1 MSIALIK
8 QQIHRFLANQTP
20 EVISIKGAWG
30 VGKTYAWNT
39 YLVEAK
45 NRNRLGPEKYAYVS
59 LFGIN
64 SLAELKFAIFENLIE
79 RKTIGR
85 KPSLASFQRNLNEL
99 SRLLGGR
106 RLLPGGSRINL
117 ERFGFMIEALA
128 FLSLDKTLI
137 CIDDFERKGNDVET
151 RDILGLITQLKEQK
165 KCKIVLILN
174 DENLDDEATVDYVK
188 LREKV
193 IDTELRFAPTAED
206 CVEIALGTGKV
217 AALLREPIVRLG
229 INNIRVIKKI
239 ESLAAILAS
248 ALKNYDDAVLK
259 QALKTLTLLT
269 WCFYSQSSDAPNYN
283 FVLSRTSNFDDLNEE
298 LLSTQQ
304 LHWCAI
310 LRQYDN
316 FSMDEFDRRIA
327 RLVENGYVDETGV
340 QAQAAI
346 LQQKIEAAGSEHSF
360 QEAWRRFYESFDD
373 DSQEVIKCLSDS
385 FRDNARHISPANL
398 DGTVRLLRHLGRNT
412 VAGKLIDLYIEI
424 RRDETALF
432 SQSLAAVPA
441 EIRDSEVLEKF
452 TRQVREVRAGQPLK
466 EVCAKLL
473 DGEGG
478 EEEEE
483 RMSKAEVEEYLKLF
497 KELKG
502 PELTRYVDFCLA
514 FGRRGTGTATQR
526 NISEKTAEALK
537 IIGKESRLNAS
548 RVSRFGIRV
557 S

>member
-1 MSIALIK
+1 MSITLIK
-8 QQIHRFLANQTP
+8 QQINRFLSSQTP

-45 NRNRLGPEKYAYVS
+45 NRNRLAPEKYAYVS

-64 SLAELKFAIFENLIE
+64 SLAELKFAIFENLID

-85 KPSLASFQRNLNEL
+85 KPSLATFQRNLNEL

-106 RLLPGGSRINL
+106 RLLPGSRVNL

-174 DENLDDEATVDYVK
+174 DENLDDEASVDYVK

-239 ESLAAILAS
+239 ESLAALLAPV
-248 ALKNYDDAVLK
+248 LKNFDDAILE
-259 QALKTLTLLT
+259 QALKTLSLLT

-283 FVLSRTSNFDDLNEE
+283 FVISRTSSFDDLNEE

-327 RLVENGYVDETGV
+327 CLVENGYVNEADI

-346 LQQKIEAAGSEHSF
+346 VQRKIAAAGSEHSF
-360 QEAWRRFYESFDD
+360 QEAWRLFYESFDD

-385 FRDNARHISPANL
+385 FKDNARHISPANL
-398 DGTVRLLRHLGRNT
+398 DGTVRLLRHLGRNS
-412 VAGKLIDLYIEI
+412 VAGKLIDLYIDM
-424 RRDETALF
+424 RRDEAALF

-441 EIRDSEVLEKF
+441 EIRDAEVIEKF
-452 TRQVREVRAGQPLK
+452 TRQLREMRAGQPLR
-466 EVCAKLL
+466 EICAKLA
-473 DGEGG
+473 DGGG
-478 EEEEE
+478 SDEEEE
-483 RMSKAEVEEYLKLF
+483 RMSKAEVAEYVRLF

-502 PELTRYVDFCLA
+502 PELTHYVDFCLS
-514 FGRRGTGTATQR
+514 FGRRGTGTASQR
-526 NISEKTAEALK
+526 NISEKATEALK
-537 IIGKESRLNAS
+537 IIGRESRLNAS

-557 S
+557 G

>member
-1 MSIALIK
+1 MSIKLIK
-8 QQIHRFLANQTP
+8 QQINRFLSSQTP

-45 NRNRLGPEKYAYVS
+45 NRNRLAPEKYAYVS

-85 KPSLASFQRNLNEL
+85 KPSLATFQRNLNEL

-106 RLLPGGSRINL
+106 RLLPGSRVNL

-174 DENLDDEATVDYVK
+174 DENLDDEASVDYVK

-239 ESLAAILAS
+239 ESLAALLAL

-259 QALKTLTLLT
+259 QAMKTLTLLT

-283 FVLSRTSNFDDLNEE
+283 FVVSRTSSFDDLNEE

-327 RLVENGYVDETGV
+327 RLVENGYLNEADI

-346 LQQKIEAAGSEHSF
+346 VQQKIDAAGSEHSF
-360 QEAWRRFYESFDD
+360 HEAWRRFYESFDD
-373 DSQEVIKCLSDS
+373 DSQEVIKCLSES
-385 FRDNARHISPANL
+385 FKDNARHISPANL
-398 DGTVRLLRHLGRNT
+398 DGTVRLLRHLGKNS
-412 VAGKLIDLYIEI
+412 VAGKLIDLYIDI
-424 RRDETALF
+424 RRDEASLF

-441 EIRDSEVLEKF
+441 EIRDTEVIEKF
-452 TRQVREVRAGQPLK
+452 TRQLREMRAGQPLR
-466 EVCAKLL
+466 EICAKLA
-473 DGEGG
+473 EGG
-478 EEEEE
+478 GSEEEEE
-483 RMSKAEVEEYLKLF
+483 RMSKAEVEEYVRLF

-502 PELTRYVDFCLA
+502 PELTRYVDYCLA
-514 FGRRGTGTATQR
+514 FGRRGSGTASQQI
-526 NISEKTAEALK
+526 ISEKATEALK

-557 S
+557 G

>member
-1 MSIALIK
+1 MSIKLIK
-8 QQIHRFLANQTP
+8 QQINRFLSSQTP

-45 NRNRLGPEKYAYVS
+45 NRNRLAPEKYAYVS

-85 KPSLASFQRNLNEL
+85 KPSLASFKRNLNEL

-106 RLLPGGSRINL
+106 RLLPGSRVNL

-165 KCKIVLILN
+165 KCKIALILN
-174 DENLDDEATVDYVK
+174 DENLDDEASVDYVK

-239 ESLAAILAS
+239 ESLAALLAL

-259 QALKTLTLLT
+259 QAMKTLTLLT

-283 FVLSRTSNFDDLNEE
+283 FVVSRTSSFDDLNEE

-327 RLVENGYVDETGV
+327 RLVENGYLNEADI
-340 QAQAAI
+340 QAQAVI
-346 LQQKIEAAGSEHSF
+346 VQQKIDAAGSEHSF

-373 DSQEVIKCLSDS
+373 DSQEVIKCLSES
-385 FRDNARHISPANL
+385 FKDNARHISPANL
-398 DGTVRLLRHLGRNT
+398 DGTVRLLRHLGKNS
-412 VAGKLIDLYIEI
+412 VAGRLIDLYIDI
-424 RRDETALF
+424 RRDEASLF

-441 EIRDSEVLEKF
+441 EIRDTEVIEKF
-452 TRQVREVRAGQPLK
+452 TRQLREMRAGQPLR
-466 EVCAKLL
+466 EICAKLA
-473 DGEGG
+473 EGG
-478 EEEEE
+478 GSEEEEE
-483 RMSKAEVEEYLKLF
+483 RMSKAEVEEYVRLF

-502 PELTRYVDFCLA
+502 PELTRYVDYCLA
-514 FGRRGTGTATQR
+514 FGRRGSGTASQQI
-526 NISEKTAEALK
+526 ISEKATEALK

-557 S
+557 G

>member
-1 MSIALIK
+1 MSIKLIK
-8 QQIHRFLANQTP
+8 QQINRFLSSQTP

-45 NRNRLGPEKYAYVS
+45 NRNRLAPEKYAYVS

-106 RLLPGGSRINL
+106 RLLPGSRVNL

-174 DENLDDEATVDYVK
+174 DENLDDEASVDYVK

-239 ESLAAILAS
+239 ESLATTLAL

-259 QALKTLTLLT
+259 QAMKTLTLLT

-283 FVLSRTSNFDDLNEE
+283 FVVSRTSSFDDLNEE

-327 RLVENGYVDETGV
+327 RLVENGYLNEADI

-346 LQQKIEAAGSEHSF
+346 VQQKIDAAGSEHSF

-373 DSQEVIKCLSDS
+373 DSQEVIKCLSES
-385 FRDNARHISPANL
+385 FKDNARHISPANL
-398 DGTVRLLRHLGRNT
+398 DGTVRLLRHLGKNS
-412 VAGKLIDLYIEI
+412 VAGKLIDLYIDI
-424 RRDETALF
+424 RRDEASLF

-441 EIRDSEVLEKF
+441 EIRDTEVIEKF
-452 TRQVREVRAGQPLK
+452 TRQLREMRAGQPLR
-466 EVCAKLL
+466 EICAKLA
-473 DGEGG
+473 EGG
-478 EEEEE
+478 GSEEEEE
-483 RMSKAEVEEYLKLF
+483 RMSKAEVEEYVRLF

-502 PELTRYVDFCLA
+502 PELTRYVDYCLA
-514 FGRRGTGTATQR
+514 FGRRGSGTASQQI
-526 NISEKTAEALK
+526 ISEKATEALK
-537 IIGKESRLNAS
+537 IIGRESRLNAS

-557 S
+557 G

>member
-1 MSIALIK
+1 MSIKLIK
-8 QQIHRFLANQTP
+8 QQINRFLSSQTP

-45 NRNRLGPEKYAYVS
+45 NRNRLAPEKYAYVS

-85 KPSLASFQRNLNEL
+85 KPSLASFQRNLTEL

-106 RLLPGGSRINL
+106 RLLPGSRVNL

-174 DENLDDEATVDYVK
+174 DENLDDEASIDYVK

-239 ESLAAILAS
+239 ESLAALLAL

-259 QALKTLTLLT
+259 QAMKTLTLLT

-283 FVLSRTSNFDDLNEE
+283 FVVSRTSSFDDLNEE

-327 RLVENGYVDETGV
+327 RLVENGYLNEADI

-346 LQQKIEAAGSEHSF
+346 VQQKIDAAESEHSF

-373 DSQEVIKCLSDS
+373 DSQEVIKCLSES
-385 FRDNARHISPANL
+385 FKDNARHISPANL
-398 DGTVRLLRHLGRNT
+398 DGTVRLLRHLGKNS
-412 VAGKLIDLYIEI
+412 VAGKLIDLYIDI
-424 RRDETALF
+424 RRDEASLF

-441 EIRDSEVLEKF
+441 EIRDTEVIEKF
-452 TRQVREVRAGQPLK
+452 TRQLREMRAGQPLR
-466 EVCAKLL
+466 EICAKLA
-473 DGEGG
+473 EGG
-478 EEEEE
+478 GSEEEEE
-483 RMSKAEVEEYLKLF
+483 RMSKAEVEEYVRLF

-502 PELTRYVDFCLA
+502 PELTRYVDYCLA
-514 FGRRGTGTATQR
+514 FGRRGSGTASQQI
-526 NISEKTAEALK
+526 ISEKATEALK
-537 IIGKESRLNAS
+537 IIGRESRLNAS

-557 S
+557 G

>member
-1 MSIALIK
+1 MSIKLIK
-8 QQIHRFLANQTP
+8 QQINRFLSSQTP

-45 NRNRLGPEKYAYVS
+45 NRNRLAPEKYAYVS

-106 RLLPGGSRINL
+106 RLLPGSRVNL

-174 DENLDDEATVDYVK
+174 DENLDDEASVDYVK

-239 ESLAAILAS
+239 ESLAALLAL

-259 QALKTLTLLT
+259 QAMKTLTLLT

-283 FVLSRTSNFDDLNEE
+283 FVVSRTSSFDDLNEE

-327 RLVENGYVDETGV
+327 RLVENGYLNEADI
-340 QAQAAI
+340 QAQAVI
-346 LQQKIEAAGSEHSF
+346 VQQKIDAAGSEHSF

-373 DSQEVIKCLSDS
+373 DSQEVIKCLSES
-385 FRDNARHISPANL
+385 FKDNARHISPANL
-398 DGTVRLLRHLGRNT
+398 DGTVRLLRHLGKNS
-412 VAGKLIDLYIEI
+412 VAGRLIDLYIDI
-424 RRDETALF
+424 RRDEASLF

-441 EIRDSEVLEKF
+441 EIRDTEVIEKF
-452 TRQVREVRAGQPLK
+452 TRQLREMRAGQPLR
-466 EVCAKLL
+466 EICAKLA
-473 DGEGG
+473 EGG
-478 EEEEE
+478 GSEEEEE
-483 RMSKAEVEEYLKLF
+483 RMSKAEVEEYVRLF

-502 PELTRYVDFCLA
+502 PELTRYVDYCLA
-514 FGRRGTGTATQR
+514 FGRRGSGTASQQI
-526 NISEKTAEALK
+526 ISEKATEALK

-557 S
+557 G

>member
-1 MSIALIK
+1 MSITLIK
-8 QQIHRFLANQTP
+8 QQINRFLSSQTP

-45 NRNRLGPEKYAYVS
+45 NRNRLAPEKYAYVS

-64 SLAELKFAIFENLIE
+64 SLAELKFAIFENLID

-85 KPSLASFQRNLNEL
+85 KPSLATFQRNLNEL

-106 RLLPGGSRINL
+106 RLLPGSRVNL

-174 DENLDDEATVDYVK
+174 DENLDDEASVDYVK

-239 ESLAAILAS
+239 ESLAALLAPV
-248 ALKNYDDAVLK
+248 LKNFDDAILK
-259 QALKTLTLLT
+259 QALKTLSLLT

-283 FVLSRTSNFDDLNEE
+283 FVISRTSSFDDLNEE

-327 RLVENGYVDETGV
+327 CLVENGYVNEADI

-346 LQQKIEAAGSEHSF
+346 VQRKIAAAGSEHSF

-385 FRDNARHISPANL
+385 FKDNARHISPANL
-398 DGTVRLLRHLGRNT
+398 DGTVRLLRHLGRNS
-412 VAGKLIDLYIEI
+412 VAGKLIDLYIDM
-424 RRDETALF
+424 RRDEAALF

-441 EIRDSEVLEKF
+441 EIRDAEVIEKF
-452 TRQVREVRAGQPLK
+452 TRQLREMRAGQPLR
-466 EVCAKLL
+466 EICAKLA
-473 DGEGG
+473 DGGG
-478 EEEEE
+478 SDEEEE
-483 RMSKAEVEEYLKLF
+483 RMSKAEVAEYVRLF

-502 PELTRYVDFCLA
+502 PELTHYVDFCLS
-514 FGRRGTGTATQR
+514 FGRRGTGTASQR
-526 NISEKTAEALK
+526 NISEKATEALK
-537 IIGKESRLNAS
+537 IIGRESRLNAS

-557 S
+557 G